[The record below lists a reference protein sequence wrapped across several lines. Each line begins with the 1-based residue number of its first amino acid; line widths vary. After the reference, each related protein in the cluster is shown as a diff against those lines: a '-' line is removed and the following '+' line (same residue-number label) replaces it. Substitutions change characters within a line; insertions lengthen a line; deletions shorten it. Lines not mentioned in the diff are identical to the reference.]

1 MRAHR
6 RREIWKS
13 RGRMSG
19 LLRDSFGTLSS
30 VSAGLM
36 ISKLVTFSRYWHDF
50 LFFLTLRLEVVRKKY
65 ITELSI
71 YENLAC
77 CSVGIYAY
85 SSLFSHPVYTAF
97 DFILSSYLFSSPPKI
112 FFCPIFCSDFESTG
126 YTRPRPIPVS
136 KYFDN
141 ITHAQICNHLEV
153 EMNMAAASWMNFERL
168 LVILSPI
175 SSRCVGHKYVP

>member
-13 RGRMSG
+13 RGTMSG

-50 LFFLTLRLEVVRKKY
+50 LFFFNTTSRSRPKKIHY
-65 ITELSI
+65 RVI
-71 YENLAC
+71 YLWKSCLLLCWNIC
-77 CSVGIYAY
+77 IFV
-85 SSLFSHPVYTAF
+85 
-97 DFILSSYLFSSPPKI
+97 FIFSSCVYSIWLYIIKLSFFIHPKI

-126 YTRPRPIPVS
+126 YTRPIPVS

-141 ITHAQICNHLEV
+141 VTHAQICNHLEV